1 MPCRRVTTLSE
12 PLYIHYICGVL
23 LGRLLN
29 NLGERAVPA
38 VHTVQH
44 ECDTEDTSSQHSHL
58 SILDP
63 SWITASPLPQISV
76 ILAVAPLKEDLE
88 REGARTGAAQ
98 HLTL

>member
-23 LGRLLN
+23 LGGLLN
-29 NLGERAVPA
+29 NLGERV
-38 VHTVQH
+38 VVQH

-88 REGARTGAAQ
+88 REGARSGSSQ
-98 HLTL
+98 HLML